1 MARSAVT
8 GLLDSPSGAA
18 VHEHATRVPAPE
30 EYEHGRLAGVAL
42 RLAGAP
48 ARSQAPPCSRH
59 LWLAR

>member
-1 MARSAVT
+1 MAQFGGRGT
-8 GLLDSPSGAA
+8 PDSPGGAA

-48 ARSQAPPCSRH
+48 VLSRAPPCPRH
-59 LWLAR
+59 LWLAS